1 MTQSRKSLCLDTI
14 RQQILSLAL
23 PPGSDLDEAK
33 LGAEFGMSRTPLRE
47 ILQKLAGEGFV
58 DITQNKGAKV
68 VSMDMA
74 MMRSFFQTA
83 PLIYANI
90 ARLAC
95 ENRSLPQLKAL
106 KTSQQHFKKA
116 TLNYDPAQAAI
127 HNHQFHQIIGDM
139 SQNCYLIPSLQRMLI
154 DHTRLSQTFYRP
166 ASPAES
172 ALVRQAC
179 DQHDDMIAA
188 IEDQQAEAAVA
199 LTLQHWALS
208 QDRMERFVRPDLL
221 PVELA
226 SPKETA
232 HAI

>member
-1 MTQSRKSLCLDTI
+1 MTTSRKSQCLDAI
-14 RQQILSLAL
+14 RHQILSLAL

-47 ILQKLAGEGFV
+47 VLQKLAGEGFV

-74 MMRSFFQTA
+74 VMRSFFQTA

-95 ENRSLPQLKAL
+95 ENRILPQLKAL
-106 KTSQQHFKKA
+106 KVSQQHFKKA
-116 TLNYDPAQAAI
+116 TLNNEPAQAAMY
-127 HNHQFHQIIGDM
+127 NHQFHHIIGDM

-179 DQHDDMIAA
+179 EQHDQMIAA
-188 IEDQQAEAAVA
+188 IENRHAEVAVD

-208 QDRMERFVRPDLL
+208 QDRMERFVRPDPL

-232 HAI
+232 NAI

>member
-1 MTQSRKSLCLDTI
+1 V
-14 RQQILSLAL
+14 
-23 PPGSDLDEAK
+23 
-33 LGAEFGMSRTPLRE
+33 
-47 ILQKLAGEGFV
+47 LQKLAGEGFV

-74 MMRSFFQTA
+74 VMRSFFQTA

-95 ENRSLPQLKAL
+95 ENRSLSQLTAL
-106 KTSQQHFKKA
+106 KTSQQHFKNA
-116 TLNYDPAQAAI
+116 TRTYDPAQAAM

-172 ALVRQAC
+172 ALVRKAC
-179 DQHDDMIAA
+179 DQHDEMIDA
-188 IEDQQAEAAVA
+188 IENQHAELAVE

-208 QDRMERFVRPDLL
+208 QDRMERFVRPDPL

-226 SPKETA
+226 SARETA
-232 HAI
+232 NAV

>member
-1 MTQSRKSLCLDTI
+1 MTDTRKSQCLKAI
-14 RQQILSLAL
+14 RHQILSLAL

-47 ILQKLAGEGFV
+47 VLQKLAGEGFV

-74 MMRSFFQTA
+74 VMRSFFQTA

-95 ENRSLPQLKAL
+95 ENRSLSQLTAL
-106 KTSQQHFKKA
+106 KTSQQHFRNA
-116 TLNYDPAQAAI
+116 TRTYDPAQAAM

-179 DQHDDMIAA
+179 DQHDEMIDA
-188 IEDQQAEAAVA
+188 IEHQHAEVAVE

-208 QDRMERFVRPDLL
+208 QDRMERFVRPDPL

-226 SPKETA
+226 SARETA
-232 HAI
+232 NAV

>member
-1 MTQSRKSLCLDTI
+1 MTTSRKSQCLDAI
-14 RQQILSLAL
+14 RHQILSLAL

-47 ILQKLAGEGFV
+47 VLQKLAGEGFV
-58 DITQNKGAKV
+58 NITQNKGAKV

-106 KTSQQHFKKA
+106 KISQQHFKMA
-116 TLNYDPAQAAI
+116 TRNNDSAQAAM
-127 HNHQFHQIIGDM
+127 HNHQFHHIIGDM

-179 DQHDDMIAA
+179 EQHDQMIAA
-188 IEDQQAEAAVA
+188 IENRHAEVAVD

-208 QDRMERFVRPDLL
+208 QDRMERFVRPDPLA
-221 PVELA
+221 VELA

-232 HAI
+232 NAI

>member
-1 MTQSRKSLCLDTI
+1 MTTSRKSQCLDAI
-14 RQQILSLAL
+14 RHQILSLAL

-47 ILQKLAGEGFV
+47 VLQKLAGEGFV

-74 MMRSFFQTA
+74 VMRSFFQTA

-95 ENRSLPQLKAL
+95 ENRSLSQLKAL
-106 KTSQQHFKKA
+106 KISQQQFKKA
-116 TLNYDPAQAAI
+116 TLNNDPAQAA
-127 HNHQFHQIIGDM
+127 
-139 SQNCYLIPSLQRMLI
+139 MLI

-179 DQHDDMIAA
+179 EQHDQMIAA
-188 IEDQQAEAAVA
+188 IENRHAEVAVD
-199 LTLQHWALS
+199 LSLQHWALS
-208 QDRMERFVRPDLL
+208 QDRMERFVRPDPL

-226 SPKETA
+226 CPKETA
-232 HAI
+232 NAI